1 MGRRR
6 LGEVLLARGV
16 ITSVQLEEALVYA
29 RRTRQRLGGAL
40 VQKGHLSEEELVRAL
55 SESLG
60 LATVNLDEAFID
72 WNAVQTLRAPV
83 CEAYGIFPYGFE
95 AVQGRQQ
102 LLVAMVDPL
111 NLAAVEEVEFTS
123 GFPVA
128 ARLAPLAAVHAAI
141 LRHYHQVS
149 LPPEEVG
156 ELEEEDEV
164 IEGEE
169 MAPPPAPPRIAPV
182 AALSADGQL
191 HRATAAYPTDFLD
204 DGLSEE
210 VWRRRFWALVRL
222 LVKKGVVTHAEVN
235 DALRDLD

>member
-6 LGEVLLARGV
+6 LGEVLLAQGV
-16 ITSVQLEEALVYA
+16 ITSAQLEEALIYA

-60 LATVNLDEAFID
+60 LATVNLEETFID
-72 WNAVQTLRAPV
+72 WSAVQTLRAPV
-83 CEAYGIFPYGFE
+83 CEAYGLFPYGFE
-95 AVQGRQQ
+95 TVQGRQQ

-123 GFPVA
+123 GHPVA
-128 ARLAPLAAVHAAI
+128 ARLAPLAEVHAAI

-149 LPPEEVG
+149 IPREEPV
-156 ELEEEDEV
+156 EVEEDEV

-182 AALSADGQL
+182 SALSADGQL
-191 HRATAAYPTDFLD
+191 HRTQQHYPSDFLD

-210 VWRRRFWALVRL
+210 MWRRRFWALVRL
-222 LVKKGVVTHAEVN
+222 LVRKGVVSQGEVN